1 MKNGNDPY
9 EEIKAEF
16 ERKVSFLL
24 ENQATTDVRLQMQE
38 ETMSK
43 LEESNRK
50 HDALLRQIMLTGRR
64 IALTLSR
71 AHRETEAQI
80 KETQV
85 QLKELAEAQKH
96 TDYKINALIDAHL
109 KLMEAQNRNDRDTD
123 EIFRRQGTLEDQF
136 RKHSDNPE

>member
-24 ENQATTDVRLQMQE
+24 ENQATTDVRVQKQE
-38 ETMSK
+38 ETVQ
-43 LEESNRK
+43 
-50 HDALLRQIMLTGRR
+50 QIMRTGRR
-64 IALTLSR
+64 IALMLARSQR
-71 AHRETEAQI
+71 GLEAKMTEVAQA
-80 KETQV
+80 Q
-85 QLKELAEAQKH
+85 KELAESQQH

-123 EIFRRQGTLEDQF
+123 EIFQRQDALEDKF
-136 RKHSDNPE
+136 RKLPDNPE